1 MYISHLSHCSYPRSP
16 LEYVVASDG
25 ELVIS
30 ITQLFIWLL
39 FLWLYQKVWQPC
51 KIMTCISRYQVKTTS
66 DMIQKGLRKGV
77 FDAKKRIKKEERLL
91 VIIQTVYFYQNFES
105 STYFTILV
113 LNFII
118 ISYSLFSELLFCLIE
133 HILLVEATA
142 RAVQ

>member
-1 MYISHLSHCSYPRSP
+1 
-16 LEYVVASDG
+16 
-25 ELVIS
+25 
-30 ITQLFIWLL
+30 
-39 FLWLYQKVWQPC
+39 
-51 KIMTCISRYQVKTTS
+51 MTCISRYQVKTTS

-91 VIIQTVYFYQNFES
+91 VIIQTVYSYQNFES